1 MTQPP
6 RPPQGPRQGSSGD
19 ERTVITGGNFGKSVP
34 ARVPGRSV
42 PPAPAAGGHP
52 GIPFQQRPAQP
63 PGAGPAAR
71 PNLGGPSVCP
81 QQQYPSADQNV
92 PSKRP
97 NPLADLPRKHLMIGA
112 GAIASVVLLIVVISS
127 LSGGGVSRGGKATNA
142 GDAVKSY
149 LEALA
154 AGDASRAL
162 SYGADTP
169 GSKDFLTDEVLK
181 QQIAVW
187 PITDIQILETD
198 VVDTSDTGR
207 VHASA
212 KFGDRTSDEQ
222 IYVKR
227 VDGGWKVQHSST
239 KLKFENGG
247 KSKIIKIARL
257 FGKSVEE
264 KQQAYVFPGFID
276 LRSSSPNIDLIYP
289 PDDALLKSI
298 ATTGETDTQYSLK
311 SQMSDKGKEATQGA
325 LKGAVAVCA
334 QSKQLDPP
342 NCPQGFRSLS
352 NYYVDGTVTWTAPDI
367 SGMECRYDPYELN
380 CSYSGLED
388 WPYSVD
394 GKDYN
399 GTPTGKRET
408 GSRSGWMYT
417 EKIDL
422 TQTEVK
428 IVWEKQ

>member
-6 RPPQGPRQGSSGD
+6 RPPRDPRQGSSG
-19 ERTVITGGNFGKSVP
+19 EEPTVITGSNFGKSAPV
-34 ARVPGRSV
+34 R
-42 PPAPAAGGHP
+42 PPSPVSPRPSAPSTYS
-52 GIPFQQRPAQP
+52 GISPQQRPGERSGVGPVAQP
-63 PGAGPAAR
+63 YPAGP
-71 PNLGGPSVCP
+71 G
-81 QQQYPSADQNV
+81 QQQHPQASQNV
-92 PSKRP
+92 PPKRP
-97 NPLADLPRKHLMIGA
+97 GPLANLPRKHLMIGA
-112 GAIASVVLLIVVISS
+112 GAIASVVLLIVIISS
-127 LSGGGVSRGGKATNA
+127 LSGGGASGGKATNA
-142 GDAVKSY
+142 ADAVKGY

-154 AGDASRAL
+154 AGDANRAL
-162 SYGADTP
+162 SFGADTP

-198 VVDTSDTGR
+198 VVDASDTGR

-239 KLKFENGG
+239 KLKFENSG

-289 PDDALLKSI
+289 PDDALLKSV

-311 SQMSDKGKEATQGA
+311 SQMSDKGKQATQGA
-325 LKGAVAVCA
+325 LKAAVDACA
-334 QSKQLDPP
+334 RSKQLEPP
-342 NCPQGFRSLS
+342 NCPQGFRSMG
-352 NYYVDGTVTWTAPDI
+352 NYYVDGTVTWTAPDT
-367 SGMECRYDPYELN
+367 SQMDCRYDPYELN

-388 WPYSVD
+388 WPFSAD
-394 GKDYN
+394 QKDYN
-399 GTPTGKRET
+399 GTPNGRRES

-422 TQTEVK
+422 TQTDIK
-428 IVWEKQ
+428 LVWQKR